1 MAIEYVDSQA
11 KIDIVAGADLST
23 HQYKFVK
30 LSATGVILPA
40 ANTDVVIGVLQNSP
54 RLGEV
59 AEIAV
64 SGVSKV
70 KMADAVAVGKL
81 VGITAAGL
89 GTDLTSGTDA
99 TRFVVGQTVTASTAN
114 GDIVTV
120 AVNCANPTRAA

>member
-11 KIDIVAGADLST
+11 KIDVVAGADLSAA
-23 HQYKFVK
+23 QYSFVK
-30 LSATGVILPA
+30 LSATGVILPT

-64 SGVSKV
+64 SGITKV
-70 KMADAVAVGKL
+70 KMAGAVALGKL
-81 VGITAAGL
+81 IGITAAGL
-89 GTDLTSGTDA
+89 GTSLVSGTDA
-99 TRFVVGQTVTASTAN
+99 TRFVVGQSVTASTAA

>member
-11 KIDIVAGADLST
+11 KINVEAGADLSAA
-23 HQYKFVK
+23 QYSFVK
-30 LSATGVILPA
+30 LSATGVILPT
-40 ANTDVVIGVLQNSP
+40 ANTDIVIGVLQNSP
-54 RLGEV
+54 KAGEV

-70 KMADAVAVGKL
+70 KMADAVALGSL
-81 VGITAAGL
+81 IGITSAGL
-89 GTDLTSGTDA
+89 GTSLVSGTDA
-99 TRFVVGQTVTASTAN
+99 TRFVVGQSVTASTAN